1 MTELEKARL
10 KRAQEIAD
18 KVKSGTY
25 IPAAFDA
32 AESFFPQ
39 RPIIKKDKNEM
50 KRIYGKDV

>member
-1 MTELEKARL
+1 MTDLEKARL

-25 IPAAFDA
+25 IPAPFDA

-39 RPIIKKDKNEM
+39 RPVIKKDPKELE
-50 KRIYGKDV
+50 RIYGKDV